1 MIDFDSGITQVIEDL
16 SHEIKSGLRFDMEGG
31 IILENTKN
39 IDLAIKAQAQLAAA
53 LKEAGYFTLAAKA
66 VAENKKYI
74 ATRLSEFGI
83 DEFGATT
90 QDTLYGL
97 LRLDYGKMQTVSS
110 KLIPGVK
117 QKIFDSVITG
127 KSYSQ
132 LLQDIDKSLES
143 FKNEALTQLRTIRR
157 EFRQNVEDN
166 IAEEIG
172 FGDEKDDIWEYA
184 GAPLQSNSHAE
195 CIWALTQKTGSPY
208 FTDEEKRLFQSG
220 GLYPHTEPR
229 WNCQHNFFISDKTYK
244 EVFGK

>member
-1 MIDFDSGITQVIEDL
+1 MIDFDRRIEQVIEDL
-16 SHEIKSGLRFDMEGG
+16 NREIKSALNFDMNGG
-31 IILENTKN
+31 IIIENNKN
-39 IDLAIKAQAQLAAA
+39 IDLAIRSQLELAAA
-53 LKEAGYFTLAAKA
+53 LKESGYYTLAAKA

-74 ATRLSEFGI
+74 AERLANFSI
-83 DEFGATT
+83 DEFGMTT
-90 QDTLYGL
+90 KQTLDGL

-110 KLIPGVK
+110 KLIPSVK

-132 LLQDIDKSLES
+132 LLLDIDSDLER

-172 FGDEKDDIWEYA
+172 FGEEKDDIWEYA
-184 GAPLQSNSHAE
+184 GAPLQANSHAE
-195 CIWALTQKTGSPY
+195 CIWALTQKKGAPY
-208 FTDEEKRLFQSG
+208 FTDEEKKLFQSG

-229 WNCQHNFFISDKTYK
+229 WNCQHNFFITDKKYK
-244 EVFGK
+244 EVF